1 MENIVSLKEI
11 IEDRIS
17 CFDEEYAQ
25 ELNVKN
31 YTDEDIEN
39 IVENILDNSD
49 FDFLV
54 QNEIE
59 EYFNRKKVK

>member
-17 CFDEEYAQ
+17 CFDEEYKQ
-25 ELNVKN
+25 ELNVEN
-31 YTDEDIEN
+31 YSDEDIEN
-39 IVENILDNSD
+39 IIENILDNSD

-59 EYFNRKKVK
+59 QYFNRKNEK

>member
-1 MENIVSLKEI
+1 MKNIVSLKEI

-17 CFDEEYAQ
+17 CFDEEYKQ
-25 ELNVKN
+25 ELNAEN
-31 YTDEDIEN
+31 YSDEDIEN
-39 IVENILDNSD
+39 IIENILDNND

-59 EYFNRKKVK
+59 QYFNRK